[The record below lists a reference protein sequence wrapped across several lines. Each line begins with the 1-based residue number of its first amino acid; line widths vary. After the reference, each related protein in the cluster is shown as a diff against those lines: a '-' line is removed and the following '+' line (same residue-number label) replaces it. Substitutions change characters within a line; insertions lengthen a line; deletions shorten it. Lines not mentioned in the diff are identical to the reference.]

1 MREGRLQG
9 PSIDGGRCHGGN
21 EGCGGS
27 PGRGRPS
34 LLLSGTDGLKAV
46 ERVAH
51 VRDIMLLLL
60 LCVFYSSTTVH
71 PRYTMVG
78 K

>member
-34 LLLSGTDGLKAV
+34 LLLSGTDGLKGSLMFTIACFLFFV
-46 ERVAH
+46 V
-51 VRDIMLLLL
+51 
-60 LCVFYSSTTVH
+60 
-71 PRYTMVG
+71 VG
-78 K
+78 